1 LKSKI
6 TNNTGRK
13 MKKDPKYRYTYKASL
28 ANYLQ
33 DIQKVSLLTPKEE
46 IELAERVKEGNEA
59 ALNRLV
65 ESNLRFVV
73 SIAKEY
79 QNRGLPLEDLI
90 NEGNIGLIKAAKKFD
105 STRGFR
111 FISYAV
117 WWVRQAIME
126 AIVNQSKMVRLP
138 FNKVWDVF
146 KVEKT
151 FNELRNDL
159 GRDPSLEEVAVALG
173 ISHSD
178 LSSIMRN
185 FGRDLSLDEMIGDDI
200 DSTLMDFIPND
211 QSPQPDENLQMES
224 LHVEINR
231 VLNSLPTR
239 EGTIL
244 KLYFGIGE
252 ERPLTLS
259 EIGDRL
265 GLSRERVRQIKEM
278 ALIKLRR
285 TTKGKA
291 LKQFLG

>member
-1 LKSKI
+1 
-6 TNNTGRK
+6 

-33 DIQKVSLLTPKEE
+33 DIQKVALLTPKEE
-46 IELAERVKEGNEA
+46 IELAERVREGNEA

-159 GRDPSLEEVAVALG
+159 GRDPSLGEVAVALG

-211 QSPQPDENLQMES
+211 QSPQPDENLQVES

>member
-1 LKSKI
+1 
-6 TNNTGRK
+6 

-33 DIQKVSLLTPKEE
+33 DIQKVPLLTPDKE
-46 IELAERVKEGNEA
+46 IELAERVKEGDEE
-59 ALNRLV
+59 ALNLLV

-211 QSPQPDENLQMES
+211 QSPQPDENLQVES